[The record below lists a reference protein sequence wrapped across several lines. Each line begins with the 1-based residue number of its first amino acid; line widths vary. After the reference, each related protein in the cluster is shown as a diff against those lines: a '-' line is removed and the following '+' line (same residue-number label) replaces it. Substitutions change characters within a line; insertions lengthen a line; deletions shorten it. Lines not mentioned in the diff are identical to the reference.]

1 MSQPYNVTTCGKF
14 GYWNNPDRF
23 STGCC
28 TLLKRAGAANLIPP
42 GTICPTTAP
51 VNGTATTGTTT
62 GTFVILGKD
71 CLGKKAAGD

>member
-1 MSQPYNVTTCGKF
+1 MSQPYNTTTCGKF

-28 TLLKRAGAANLIPP
+28 SLLKNAGAANLIPP
-42 GTICPTTAP
+42 GTICPKTAP
-51 VNGTATTGTTT
+51 ATTGTATST
-62 GTFVILGKD
+62 GTYVILGKD